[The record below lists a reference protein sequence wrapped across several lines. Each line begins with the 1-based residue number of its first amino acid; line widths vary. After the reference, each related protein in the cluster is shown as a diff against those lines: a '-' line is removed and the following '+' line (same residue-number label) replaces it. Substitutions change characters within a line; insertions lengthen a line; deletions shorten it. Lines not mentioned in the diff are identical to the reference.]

1 MDKRISLIILTAII
15 LALTIDALIDYA
27 QLSIQKAGPERKALA
42 AGYESRIKE
51 TVTPT
56 TVTATKTT
64 TPSLG
69 ITKEGLEKAEGGEF
83 GRGLKEFY
91 NRIEL
96 LVADVAIALAIAL
109 IALLVFR
116 QVKLKRINLSL
127 LRILGRL
134 E

>member
-27 QLSIQKAGPERKALA
+27 QLSIQKAGLERKALA
-42 AGYESRIKE
+42 AVYEGRVKE
-51 TVTPT
+51 TVATT

-64 TPSLG
+64 APSLS
-69 ITKEGLEKAEGGEF
+69 ITKEGLEKAEGVF
-83 GRGLKEFY
+83 GRGLKELY
-91 NRIEL
+91 DRMGL

-116 QVKLKRINLSL
+116 KLSL
-127 LRILGRL
+127 KG
-134 E
+134 